1 MRHLS
6 GSTTTRGFAVAI
18 LSVGGVAGLFALWS
32 VSSAETAEM
41 SPAQTV
47 AYRFPMNW
55 GSVGTAASV
64 TPKGGLP
71 AAQKLAPAVGEEEKQ
86 ALAGLMFSATPAY
99 GLASAASVP
108 APASASGPVSGYDLA
123 SASSTP
129 VSLPE
134 RANAYA
140 DPSADGAT
148 GSVKPGAKPRADKP
162 HPPKQTNNVLND
174 AQIASIKTRLKL
186 TPDQQRSW
194 PAVEAALRNITY
206 KKDAKSGS
214 KLASV
219 DPNSQAVQDLKS
231 AAIPLIMSFSD
242 AQKDE
247 VRTLAR
253 LMGLEQVAQSF

>member
-1 MRHLS
+1 LS
-6 GSTTTRGFAVAI
+6 GTTTRGFAAAI

-32 VSSAETAEM
+32 ASSAETAEL

-55 GSVGTAASV
+55 SSVNAAASV
-64 TPKGGLP
+64 TPKGAQQG
-71 AAQKLAPAVGEEEKQ
+71 AQSTAQKLAPAVGEEEKQ
-86 ALAGLMFSATPAY
+86 ALAGLMFSAKPAY
-99 GLASAASVP
+99 GLASASSVP
-108 APASASGPVSGYDLA
+108 APVPASGSVSGYDLA

-140 DPSADGAT
+140 DPNADGAT
-148 GSVKPGAKPRADKP
+148 GSVKSGAKPRADKP
-162 HPPKQTNNVLND
+162 HVPKQTNNVLND

-186 TPDQQRSW
+186 TPDQQRNW

-219 DPNSQAVQDLKS
+219 DPNSQAVQDLKN